1 MGFPPEYWTLIRKRK
16 VVTQQVAAKPHEK
29 VSKVGRE

>member
-1 MGFPPEYWTLIRKRK
+1 MGFPPGYWTPMRKRK
-16 VVTQQVAAKPHEK
+16 GVTQQVAAKPQEK